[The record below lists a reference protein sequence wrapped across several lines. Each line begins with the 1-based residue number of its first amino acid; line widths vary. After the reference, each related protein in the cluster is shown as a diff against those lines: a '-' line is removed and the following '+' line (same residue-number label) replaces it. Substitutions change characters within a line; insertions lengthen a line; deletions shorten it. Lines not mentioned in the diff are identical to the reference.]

1 MPKIPADTLA
11 AILIPFPDPFEK
23 EKDITYRL
31 VQRRTLLECHRVLRK
46 KHNNECDD
54 IYDGGLLFLATDHD
68 GYHDW
73 CHRMI
78 DDVNKSNVS
87 NNNTAIEDS
96 DDGGGETP
104 TINNK
109 TDTSSLL
116 FRLIEPCPDRS
127 EWLPAVSRY
136 ERKGLEEG
144 RSTKLSCWMAI

>member
-1 MPKIPADTLA
+1 
-11 AILIPFPDPFEK
+11 
-23 EKDITYRL
+23 
-31 VQRRTLLECHRVLRK
+31 
-46 KHNNECDD
+46 
-54 IYDGGLLFLATDHD
+54 
-68 GYHDW
+68 
-73 CHRMI
+73 MI

-87 NNNTAIEDS
+87 NNNIAIEDS

-104 TINNK
+104 TINDK
-109 TDTSSLL
+109 TDTSLL